1 MSSGD
6 IYRFLAPHNLT
17 YQRALEEI
25 KHSKKESHWMWY
37 IFPQL
42 KGLGKSDT
50 SILYGIQDLK
60 EAEAYYAHP
69 VLGANLLEISNVLL
83 GIENRSASEIFGY
96 PDNLKL
102 HSCMTLF
109 AQIKNVDSVFQLV
122 LDKYFKGAP
131 DEQTI
136 KLLNSYQV

>member
-6 IYRFLAPHNLT
+6 VYRFLAPHNLT

-25 KHSKKESHWMWY
+25 KRSKKQSHWMWY

-42 KGLGKSDT
+42 RGLGKSDT
-50 SILYGIQDLK
+50 AILYGIQDLR
-60 EAEAYYAHP
+60 EAENYYTHP
-69 VLGANLLEISNVLL
+69 VLGANLLEISKALL
-83 GIENRSASEIFGY
+83 RIEHKSANEIFGY
-96 PDNLKL
+96 PDDLKL
-102 HSCMTLF
+102 HSCMSLF

-122 LDKYFKGAP
+122 LDKYFNGAP

-136 KLLNSYQV
+136 KLLR

>member
-1 MSSGD
+1 MRSRD

-25 KHSKKESHWMWY
+25 KHSKKETHWMWY

-42 KGLGKSDT
+42 KGLGRSDT
-50 SILYGIQDLK
+50 AILYGIQDLK

-69 VLGANLLEISNVLL
+69 VLGPNLLEISNVLL
-83 GIENRSASEIFGY
+83 QIRNNSATEIFGY
-96 PDNLKL
+96 PDDLKL

-109 AQIKNVDSVFQLV
+109 AQIKNVDSVFQRV

-131 DEQTI
+131 DEKTI
-136 KLLNSYQV
+136 KLLK

>member
-6 IYRFLAPHNLT
+6 IYRFLTPHNLT
-17 YQRALEEI
+17 YQRALVEI
-25 KHSKKESHWMWY
+25 SHSKKESHWMWY

-50 SILYGIQDLK
+50 AIFYGIQDLK
-60 EAEAYYAHP
+60 EAETYYAHP

-83 GIENRSASEIFGY
+83 HITNSSAKEIFGY
-96 PDNLKL
+96 PDDLKL

-122 LDKYFKGAP
+122 LNKYFQGLP

-136 KLLNSYQV
+136 KLLK